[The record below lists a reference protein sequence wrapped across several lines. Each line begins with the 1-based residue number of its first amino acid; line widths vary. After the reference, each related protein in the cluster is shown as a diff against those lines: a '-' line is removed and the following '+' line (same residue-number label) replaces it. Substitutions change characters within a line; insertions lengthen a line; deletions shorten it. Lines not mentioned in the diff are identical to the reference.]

1 MRVLFLVSFAVALL
15 TLAIALSYSAAEKQ
29 SPPTVSSGPYLGLD
43 LNEYPGDEALPVF
56 RKTFS
61 FISFWLGPPPGEKSN
76 SWQGKR
82 ALLKSHGFGFVVLF
96 NARES
101 RKLRNSADARQKGTL
116 DAQAAAQLA
125 QQEGF
130 AKGTLIFL
138 DIEEGGRLPASYH
151 AYLQVWSD
159 TLTKAGYHPGVYCSA
174 IPVDEGHG
182 VHITTVQDIQA
193 HIAAPALVYWVFNL
207 ACPPA
212 PGCAFPPQPPSPTQS
227 GFPPAT
233 VWQYAQSPRT
243 EFSSGCPANFAP
255 DGNCYAPGDTKHH
268 WILDANVA
276 TTPDPSSSNQ

>member
-1 MRVLFLVSFAVALL
+1 MRVLFPISFAGALL
-15 TLAIALSYSAAEKQ
+15 TFALALSYPAAQKQ
-29 SPPTVSSGPYLGLD
+29 SPATVSSGSYLGLD

-76 SWQGKR
+76 SWHGKR
-82 ALLKSHGFGFVVLF
+82 TLLKSHGFGFVVLF

-101 RKLRNSADARQKGTL
+101 RNLRNSADARHKGTL

-138 DIEEGGRLPASYH
+138 DIEEGGRLPAPYH
-151 AYLQVWSD
+151 EYLQAWSD

-182 VHITTVQDIQA
+182 VHITTAQDIQS
-193 HIAAPALVYWVFNL
+193 HITAPALVYWVYNL
-207 ACPPA
+207 SCPPS
-212 PGCAFPPQPPSPTQS
+212 PGCAFPPNPPSPTQS
-227 GFPPAT
+227 GFPPTT
-233 VWQYAQSPRT
+233 VWQYAQSPRRK
-243 EFSSGCPANFAP
+243 ESSGCAANFAP
-255 DGNCYAPGDTKHH
+255 DGNCYAPGDAKHQ

-276 TTPDPSSSNQ
+276 TTPDPSFSHQ

>member
-1 MRVLFLVSFAVALL
+1 MRVLFPISFTAALL
-15 TLAIALSYSAAEKQ
+15 TIAIALSYPAAQKQ
-29 SPPTVSSGPYLGLD
+29 SPSAVSSGLYLGLD

-76 SWQGKR
+76 SWHGKR
-82 ALLKSHGFGFVVLF
+82 APLKSQGFGFVVLF
-96 NARES
+96 NGRES
-101 RKLRNSADARQKGTL
+101 RNLRNSADARQKGTR

-151 AYLQVWSD
+151 EYLQAWSD
-159 TLTKAGYHPGVYCSA
+159 TLTKAGHRPGVYCSA

-182 VHITTVQDIQA
+182 VHITTAQDIQA

-212 PGCAFPPQPPSPTQS
+212 PGCAFPPNPPSPTQS
-227 GFPPAT
+227 GLPTAT

-276 TTPDPSSSNQ
+276 TTPDPSSIQ